1 MRRSPL
7 LLIGVFFASVTPALA
22 QSSLDT
28 MPASVVERMFTL
40 FDRGDVAGRAALYD
54 SVSYSRDL
62 MVPPPGHPER
72 PAAMSAQQRIRAWTT
87 PVNPKPGY
95 PRHREVLQRMVVG
108 RFVVLHIAVKFHP
121 PHEDRSFEKLEIYE
135 VRNGRIVAEYD
146 GQYVK

>member
-1 MRRSPL
+1 
-7 LLIGVFFASVTPALA
+7 
-22 QSSLDT
+22 

-40 FDRGDVAGRAALYD
+40 ADRGDVAGRAVLYD
-54 SVSYSRDL
+54 SVSYFRDL

-72 PAAMSAQQRIRAWTT
+72 PAAMSAQKRIRAWTN
-87 PVNPKPGY
+87 PVNPKPSF

-108 RFVVLHIAVKFHP
+108 RYVVYHIAVKFHP